1 MTNIL
6 DKLIEEK
13 IDTAARIY
21 AINNRRDDAGYFNSE
36 VLKTSQKEQ
45 SGQ

>member
-21 AINNRRDDAGYFNSE
+21 VINKRRYDAGYFSI
-36 VLKTSQKEQ
+36 QKC
-45 SGQ
+45 